1 MRHGVTREVRAFLS
15 EVRFAIVGTLNADG
29 SPHLTTMWYLFED
42 DELVF
47 NTTADR
53 VKTRNLRRDPR
64 VSIVVHDG
72 YRYVRADGRVTVVA
86 DPSTAQDDIR
96 RMAIRYHG
104 REEGERMAREQ
115 FAKQE
120 RISYRL
126 DARRVYAYGF

>member
-1 MRHGVTREVRAFLS
+1 MS